1 MPAYPAVMTIGADW
15 IPHRRAS
22 DGELVGW
29 IRPSGDAWQ
38 AMSLFA
44 HPVTDPADWDV
55 AEDALEHAT
64 LAWMADAWILARGGR
79 DIRVRLVEFRP
90 DAPDGSPGRIRVKTD
105 DFGAIDVPYEL
116 IDLPW
121 PPPAQLRPLRA
132 DDGAEWVSAPEPR

>member
-1 MPAYPAVMTIGADW
+1 MTLGTDW

-29 IRPSGDAWQ
+29 IRPVGDEWQ

-44 HPVTDPADWDV
+44 TPLTEPADWDV
-55 AEDALEHAT
+55 AEDALEHMS
-64 LAWMADAWILARGGR
+64 LAWMADAWILRRDGR

-90 DAPDGSPGRIRVKTD
+90 DGPDGSPGRVVVKTD

-121 PPPAQLRPLRA
+121 PPPTDLRPA
-132 DDGAEWVSAPEPR
+132 TVDDPSGWV